1 MTFLPTAIFGL
12 RTKLTRKAQ
21 KSAKFAIS
29 IINKYYQKWDISNST
44 VWRGVGISWVKPSHL
59 ATLGSH
65 FFWDVSEVKSA
76 DIPFEEDI
84 KLVPK
89 LSTSWIGLSDVLLVT
104 TWAQLLGYQPFG
116 YDKLDPADG

>member
-1 MTFLPTAIFGL
+1 MEFRGLNLHTLPHWAAL
-12 RTKLTRKAQ
+12 
-21 KSAKFAIS
+21 
-29 IINKYYQKWDISNST
+29 
-44 VWRGVGISWVKPSHL
+44 
-59 ATLGSH
+59 
-65 FFWDVSEVKSA
+65 FWDVIEVKSA

-116 YDKLDPADG
+116 DDKIDPADG